1 MTKMECSVCWNTTE
15 DKLTPCSHPLCNS
28 CAERWLPKSIT
39 CPICR
44 KTVVAAALDTPSDA
58 RVVVV
63 CIRKKAHLGL
73 TLSGSACGNG
83 VVVSHTN
90 PTDAAARAGLLRGD
104 VITHLNRIP
113 ISRHDEAIRLFNVAR
128 DIGHNVECT
137 LAPRKS
143 RWCFPCR

>member
-58 RVVVV
+58 RVVVDGKCV
-63 CIRKKAHLGL
+63 TSQGPGTAIEFGLKLAELLVSKEKA
-73 TLSGSACGNG
+73 
-83 VVVSHTN
+83 
-90 PTDAAARAGLLRGD
+90 
-104 VITHLNRIP
+104 
-113 ISRHDEAIRLFNVAR
+113 DEVAKAM
-128 DIGHNVECT
+128 
-137 LAPRKS
+137 LMP
-143 RWCFPCR
+143 